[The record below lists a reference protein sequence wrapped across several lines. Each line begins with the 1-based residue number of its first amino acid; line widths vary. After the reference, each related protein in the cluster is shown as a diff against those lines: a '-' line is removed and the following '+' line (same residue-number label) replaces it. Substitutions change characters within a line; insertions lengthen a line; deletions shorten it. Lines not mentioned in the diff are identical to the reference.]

1 MSAFEQRSPY
11 LKHDA
16 VIFEHA
22 LSKIQ
27 LFREAFIIFIR
38 LSPHSKSN
46 LDDCFIMGHS
56 RFTHV
61 LKITVKYKVTLIMH
75 CRFEKVYIFVQIGP
89 RFELKSKV

>member
-1 MSAFEQRSPY
+1 MSAY